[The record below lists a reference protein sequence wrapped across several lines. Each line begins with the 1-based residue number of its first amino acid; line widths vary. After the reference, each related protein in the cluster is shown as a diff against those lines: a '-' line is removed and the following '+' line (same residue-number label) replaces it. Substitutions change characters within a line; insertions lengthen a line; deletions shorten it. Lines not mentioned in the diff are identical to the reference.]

1 MKNNEIT
8 ICLNDENLKR
18 VEALADT
25 MGITIEELTEKA
37 LGSFLYTVNDY
48 LQNIN
53 EQVFPQ
59 IMFD

>member
-8 ICLNDENLKR
+8 IGLNDENLKR
-18 VEALADT
+18 VKALADT

-37 LGSFLYTVNDY
+37 LASFLYTVDDY

-59 IMFD
+59 IMFE